1 MPTVV
6 LTPHLRRFFDLP
18 DRIEVEGETVAAV
31 LAALDARW
39 PGLAFYVTDEQG
51 RLRKHVAIWVNGRRV
66 EDCDG
71 LADPV
76 APDGQVTILQA
87 LSGG

>member
-6 LTPHLRRFFDLP
+6 VTPHLRRFFDLP

-39 PGLAFYVTDEQG
+39 PGLAFYVTDEQS
-51 RLRKHVAIWVNGRRV
+51 RLRRHVAIWVNGRRI
-66 EDCDG
+66 EDRDG
-71 LADPV
+71 LADAV
-76 APDGQVTILQA
+76 EPDGQVTILQA

>member
-18 DRIEVEGETVAAV
+18 GRIEAAGETVAEV
-31 LAALDARW
+31 LASLDARW

-51 RLRKHVAIWVNGRRV
+51 RLRQHVAIWVDGRRV
-66 EDCDG
+66 EDRAA
-71 LADPV
+71 LADAV
-76 APDGQVTILQA
+76 GPDGQVTILQA